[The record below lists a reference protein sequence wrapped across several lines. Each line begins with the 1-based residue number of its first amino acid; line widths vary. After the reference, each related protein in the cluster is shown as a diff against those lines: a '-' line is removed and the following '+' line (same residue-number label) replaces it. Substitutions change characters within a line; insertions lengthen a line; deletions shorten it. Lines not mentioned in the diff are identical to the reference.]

1 MAVRY
6 RPAGRALHWLI
17 AALALAALASGY
29 LLTRPGSYSVTLL
42 QVHLAFGAAA
52 GLLSLIRVL
61 LWLTLGAPPPVF
73 ETPTRLQ
80 ANLSGSV
87 HILLRLVPL
96 LLLVS
101 GAGMMILSGAYSA
114 IAGARWQA
122 WCRSRTCRPAPST
135 MPLRSCWRALS
146 GCTASRRSGT
156 WRDCRI
162 SGHDR

>member
-114 IAGARWQA
+114 IAGGTLAGLVPFQDLPPRTLHHAAAFLLAGLVGLHGLAALRHLARLPNF
-122 WCRSRTCRPAPST
+122 RTR
-135 MPLRSCWRALS
+135 
-146 GCTASRRSGT
+146 
-156 WRDCRI
+156 
-162 SGHDR
+162 